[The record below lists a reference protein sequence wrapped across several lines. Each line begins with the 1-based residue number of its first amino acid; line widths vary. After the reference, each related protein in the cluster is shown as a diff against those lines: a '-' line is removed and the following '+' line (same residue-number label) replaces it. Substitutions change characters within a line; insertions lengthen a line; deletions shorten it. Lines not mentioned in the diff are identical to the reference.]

1 MIILVMKKSK
11 EITDI
16 KLEIFSSISKMEE
29 NMETFSTQVSEY
41 YKKIKK
47 EFSKILLEEKCALLN
62 KISEGEN
69 IDINIL
75 KSKYLKSKDII
86 SLNEG
91 NETNSEELLDRIEH
105 NGQVFYY
112 ENKEKGKVFD
122 SNYNE
127 VGQFKNRSIILS

>member
-1 MIILVMKKSK
+1 MKKSK

-16 KLEIFSSISKMEE
+16 NLEIFSSISKMEE
-29 NMETFSTQVSEY
+29 NLETFSTHVSEY

-62 KISEGEN
+62 KIAEGEN

-91 NETNSEELLDRIEH
+91 TDKSNDINSEELLDRIEH
-105 NGQVFYY
+105 NGQVYYY

-127 VGQFKNRSIILS
+127 VGLFKNRSIILS

>member
-1 MIILVMKKSK
+1 MKKSK

-16 KLEIFSSISKMEE
+16 NLEIYSSISKVEQ
-29 NMETFSTQVSEY
+29 NLETLTTHISEY

-62 KISEGEN
+62 KIAEGEDL
-69 IDINIL
+69 DINTL

-86 SLNEG
+86 SLNES
-91 NETNSEELLDRIEH
+91 NDKNSEINSEELLDRIEH
-105 NGQVFYY
+105 NGNVYYY

-127 VGQFKNRSIILS
+127 VGLFKNRSIILS

>member
-1 MIILVMKKSK
+1 MKKSK

-16 KLEIFSSISKMEE
+16 NLEIYSSISKMEE
-29 NMETFSTQVSEY
+29 NLETFTTHVSEY

-62 KISEGEN
+62 KIAEGEDLD
-69 IDINIL
+69 IDTL

-86 SLNEG
+86 SLNES
-91 NETNSEELLDRIEH
+91 NDKNSEINSEELLDRIEH
-105 NGQVFYY
+105 NGKVYYY

-127 VGQFKNRSIILS
+127 VGLFKNRSIILS